1 MINKEKISTICSFTS
16 GNSINEKIKRE
27 KYSISR
33 EGLPFIGTKD
43 VSLDGNIDYNNGV
56 NITNDDLDKYNLAQE
71 NSTLLCIEGGSA
83 GKKIAFSPK
92 PCFTGNKLLS
102 IKSKIKELDN
112 KYLYYFILSKHFK
125 EKFNDQLKGLIGGVG
140 KNKIK
145 NFEIFYPEKK
155 IQEKVVSKL
164 DKISENIDKIFNKI
178 KKNKK
183 NINSFLSKSIDE
195 IFSKINT
202 KVNEDKLINLCEKKR
217 IITYGIIKLGKEDP
231 NGIYCLRT
239 SNVKPLFVNT
249 DIVKKVSKQISEN
262 YSRTILQG
270 NEVLINIRGTLG
282 GVSSV
287 TSEMIGWNVSREI
300 AVIPIDINKIS
311 QQFLVYYLI
320 SEVSKKFLKK
330 NVKGTAYKGIN
341 LTDLRNLPV
350 KYPDLDQQKV
360 IIKKIKDI
368 EIQIK
373 KLNNNLINEFE
384 NLISLRS
391 SIINK
396 YLS

>member
-1 MINKEKISTICSFTS
+1 MINREKISNVCTFTS

-27 KYSISR
+27 KYSISK

-43 VSLDGNIDYNNGV
+43 VSLDGIVDYQNGV
-56 NITNDDLDKYNLAQE
+56 NITEDDFKKYNLAQV

-83 GKKIAFSPK
+83 GKKIAFSSK

-102 IKSKIKELDN
+102 IKSKIKELDD

-145 NFEIFYPEKK
+145 SFEIFYPEKR
-155 IQEKVVSKL
+155 IQENIVSKL
-164 DKISENIDKIFNKI
+164 DKILENIDIIFKKI
-178 KKNKK
+178 KKNEN
-183 NINSFLSKSIDE
+183 NINLLLSKSVDE
-195 IFSKINT
+195 ILNKITT
-202 KVNEDKLINLCEKKR
+202 KINEDKLIDLCEKKR

-231 NGIYCLRT
+231 SGIYCLRT
-239 SNVKPLFVNT
+239 SNVKPLYINT
-249 DIVKKVSKQISEN
+249 DVVKKVSKQISNN
-262 YSRTILQG
+262 YSRTVLQG

-287 TSEMIGWNVSREI
+287 SNEMIGWNVSREI
-300 AVIPIDINKIS
+300 AVIPIDTKKIS

-330 NVKGTAYKGIN
+330 M
-341 LTDLRNLPV
+341 
-350 KYPDLDQQKV
+350 
-360 IIKKIKDI
+360 
-368 EIQIK
+368 
-373 KLNNNLINEFE
+373 
-384 NLISLRS
+384 
-391 SIINK
+391 
-396 YLS
+396 